1 MTSMTPT
8 VSGDGIHCHA
18 SCNFELSMQLGA
30 HGDAKAEGRKGA
42 CNDLERLQFQNVP
55 MVVLL
60 LFYCAHGCCLS
71 VISLTSG
78 VKITEREKTV
88 FIVATIA

>member
-1 MTSMTPT
+1 
-8 VSGDGIHCHA
+8 
-18 SCNFELSMQLGA
+18 MQLGA
-30 HGDAKAEGRKGA
+30 HGDAKTGGRKGA

-60 LFYCAHGCCLS
+60 LFYCAHGYCLS
-71 VISLTSG
+71 VIALTSR

-88 FIVATIA
+88 FITATGYIPHLSSTPEKLKEIFFH

>member
-60 LFYCAHGCCLS
+60 LFVSRMHTLS
-71 VISLTSG
+71 MLLTSNMPEMSG
-78 VKITEREKTV
+78 RPCP
-88 FIVATIA
+88 